1 MLHVSDD
8 ASIAARISML
18 AGPGK
23 LTAHIAAVTRIRCLS
38 EYRYHATNQRRVLW
52 AWDQSEKSIVT
63 MWPIT
68 AKYCDHVTNHSWV
81 LWSCEQWEMSIVTM
95 RPNREKY
102 CDHVTNERWV
112 LPMLAAHIAIIW
124 TWSLSELLA
133 VRTSSYTHTRWGLV
147 TTLTLLDITLSTLRD
162 LWMLDSDHFQCSIK
176 WNVFGSCLS
185 SSGYLE

>member
-1 MLHVSDD
+1 
-8 ASIAARISML
+8 
-18 AGPGK
+18 
-23 LTAHIAAVTRIRCLS
+23 
-38 EYRYHATNQRRVLW
+38 
-52 AWDQSEKSIVT
+52 

-147 TTLTLLDITLSTLRD
+147 TTLTLLLLCQHSEIYGCWTRTIFSAQSSEMFLVLVFPPLDIWNRFCCRKSAFLWVLSLVEPNPKRMHF
-162 LWMLDSDHFQCSIK
+162 LGRKYSD
-176 WNVFGSCLS
+176 
-185 SSGYLE
+185 